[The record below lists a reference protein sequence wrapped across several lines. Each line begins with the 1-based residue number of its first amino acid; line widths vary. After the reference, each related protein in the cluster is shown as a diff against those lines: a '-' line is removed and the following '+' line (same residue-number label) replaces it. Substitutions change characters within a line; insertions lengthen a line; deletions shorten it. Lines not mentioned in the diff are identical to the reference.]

1 MEAVE
6 EGLAV
11 SNRNGE
17 PFYDAELW
25 RLEGELLKMQDKT
38 AEAESC
44 FLKAIEI
51 ARQQGAKSL
60 ELRASTSLARV
71 WQKNGKRREARQL
84 LCGVYAWFTEGF
96 DTADLK
102 EAASL
107 LREVS

>member
-25 RLEGELLKMQDKT
+25 RLEGELLKMQDKA

-84 LCGVYAWFTEGF
+84 LCGVYTWFTEGF